1 MIYNSIGLCLSYSG
15 CVPQGQV
22 YCNHSKKKNVEWKNE
37 RKKKY

>member
-22 YCNHSKKKNVEWKNE
+22 YCNHSKKNVEWKNE